1 MEGTSGSELMGS
13 LFGYYLNN
21 ETGWRGDLGVKLFS
35 EWMINEKFC
44 WLTQVRVRSWSRG
57 ERRNFPLKKV
67 SAFATVSG
75 HFYL

>member
-44 WLTQVRVRSWSRG
+44 WLTQVRVR
-57 ERRNFPLKKV
+57 RNFPLKKV
-67 SAFATVSG
+67 STFVTVSG